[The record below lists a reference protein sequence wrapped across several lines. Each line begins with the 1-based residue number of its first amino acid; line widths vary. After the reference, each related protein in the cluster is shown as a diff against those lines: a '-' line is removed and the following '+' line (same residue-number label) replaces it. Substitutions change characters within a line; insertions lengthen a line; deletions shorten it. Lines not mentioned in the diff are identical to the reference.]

1 MAEEGETRRFGLLG
15 SAMEELLERT
25 RAVADAVGS
34 IGSDALGAIPEPLSA
49 PANRM
54 LGSLR
59 QVMELVPP
67 VLTEF
72 DALVE
77 QLHAQR
83 KSVQALQAQ
92 LSAFD
97 RQLEVVEK
105 SLAPLQGLAHQW
117 SRLQQT
123 LLDYPATGEPKK
135 SGPSEA

>member
-1 MAEEGETRRFGLLG
+1 M
-15 SAMEELLERT
+15 
-25 RAVADAVGS
+25 ADAVGS

-105 SLAPLQGLAHQW
+105 SLAPLHGLAHEW
-117 SRLQQT
+117 SRLQQS
-123 LLDYPATGEPKK
+123 LLDYPAPGEPKK

>member
-1 MAEEGETRRFGLLG
+1 MAEDRETRRFGLLG

-25 RAVADAVGS
+25 RAVADEVAS
-34 IGSDALGAIPEPLSA
+34 IGSGALGSIPDPLSR
-49 PANRM
+49 PADRM
-54 LGSLR
+54 LASLR
-59 QVMELVPP
+59 EVMELAPP
-67 VLTEF
+67 VFTEF

-117 SRLQQT
+117 TRLQQT
-123 LLDYPATGEPKK
+123 LLRYPSTDEPK
-135 SGPSEA
+135 SGPPKS